1 MTNEL
6 TTTSNRPTAFKPGM
20 SGNPNGR
27 PVGSR
32 NAFMADLAD
41 VAGARPRHGSALRP
55 KEQRDVLCHLCAAIP
70 RDVAL
75 TIETQLPGGLQ
86 PDDIAIL
93 RAIKEAIPN
102 AGERSPQEV
111 LEYVRDT
118 LRAAEAKVISVCVIP
133 YRMRLLKG
141 KNLMISMVTSL
152 YVLAWLTELPRGVL
166 DADL

>member
-32 NAFMADLAD
+32 NAFSNAFMADLAD
-41 VAGARPRHGSALRP
+41 VWREHGRDTVLHCAQKSKEMFFATCARL
-55 KEQRDVLCHLCAAIP
+55 IP

-118 LRAAEAKVISVCVIP
+118 LRAAEAKVIS
-133 YRMRLLKG
+133 
-141 KNLMISMVTSL
+141 
-152 YVLAWLTELPRGVL
+152 
-166 DADL
+166 D